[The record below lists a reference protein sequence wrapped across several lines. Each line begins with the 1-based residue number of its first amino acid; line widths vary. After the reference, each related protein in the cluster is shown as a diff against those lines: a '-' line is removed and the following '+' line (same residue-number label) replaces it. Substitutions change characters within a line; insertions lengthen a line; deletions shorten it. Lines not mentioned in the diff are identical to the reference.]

1 MKITDIEMF
10 EVSLPLR
17 RPHTYASL
25 GAQTLGNYLIIRL
38 NTDKG
43 ISGLGEGPVVPTWGG
58 DHMTYFGESISTAKV
73 VIQDFLKPAISG
85 QDPHEISYILELMDR
100 VIVGY
105 PFAKAAIDMAIHD
118 IVGKDL
124 GVPVYQLL
132 GGRYRSHIPLAHS
145 IGLLET
151 ERAVEEAKVVVG
163 EGIKTVKLK
172 IGHDPQ
178 RDLDVVKGV
187 REAIGEKIEITVD
200 ANEGYKSPKIAIRI
214 IKQMER
220 YGVSIA
226 EQPVKGLEAMARVAE
241 GVDTPIMADE
251 SAWTPQDV
259 ARIKET
265 RAADIISIYTTKP
278 GGLHNALKVAH
289 VAEAFGFPCNLNGS
303 IETGVGN
310 AANVA
315 MAAAARP
322 ISLPCVF
329 PLTTIRGKEQTKM
342 AGVYYVDDLIT
353 EPFRYDNGTVIPS
366 DKPGLGIEL
375 DESKLEKYAP

>member
-1 MKITDIEMF
+1 
-10 EVSLPLR
+10 
-17 RPHTYASL
+17 
-25 GAQTLGNYLIIRL
+25 
-38 NTDKG
+38 
-43 ISGLGEGPVVPTWGG
+43 
-58 DHMTYFGESISTAKV
+58 
-73 VIQDFLKPAISG
+73 
-85 QDPHEISYILELMDR
+85 
-100 VIVGY
+100 
-105 PFAKAAIDMAIHD
+105 
-118 IVGKDL
+118 
-124 GVPVYQLL
+124 
-132 GGRYRSHIPLAHS
+132 
-145 IGLLET
+145 
-151 ERAVEEAKVVVG
+151 
-163 EGIKTVKLK
+163 
-172 IGHDPQ
+172 
-178 RDLDVVKGV
+178 
-187 REAIGEKIEITVD
+187 
-200 ANEGYKSPKIAIRI
+200 
-214 IKQMER
+214 MER
-220 YGVSIA
+220 YGISIA

-259 ARIKET
+259 VKIKQT

-315 MAAAARP
+315 MATAARP
-322 ISLPCVF
+322 IYLPCVF

-375 DESKLEKYAP
+375 DESKLNEYAP